1 MNEQIELSFAPKTCG
16 VSAAQATVLQRMIQS
31 LAAFAAQQPG
41 VDPQGIYNG
50 INILAG
56 LPDEAADPVN
66 APGWEARWLEPT
78 SWAGGTLAVKTPQ
91 GGELG
96 VQMDSQRRPHLV
108 SYLNLD
114 EKHFI
119 LVGLT
124 SSEGGWALRLT
135 SAGKEATFRL
145 PGGMGDLPWTDGP
158 AYMALGDEP
167 VQGEGKGS
175 EICPHCQAVLSP
187 GARFCRQCGA
197 QLEAVNAQPE
207 IPAAAV
213 AGTAPEELA
222 PTRRMEGDEL
232 AELLHWVLITPEGQ
246 EIAIPSGSRLTI
258 GRMKDNDLPIADEK
272 ISRHHALIENQAGVV
287 MVSDLGSINGTLV
300 NGQKISASTPVK
312 NGDLIQVVDCTLVL
326 KAGKNP

>member
-50 INILAG
+50 ISILAG
-56 LPDEAADPVN
+56 LPDDAADPVN

-108 SYLNLD
+108 SYLNLG

-158 AYMALGDEP
+158 AYIALGDEP
-167 VQGEGKGS
+167 AQEEGKGS
-175 EICPHCQAVLSP
+175 EICPQCQAVLSP

-197 QLEAVNAQPE
+197 QLEAGATLPE
-207 IPAAAV
+207 M
-213 AGTAPEELA
+213 A
-222 PTRRMEGDEL
+222 PTQRMDEAGL
-232 AELLHWVLITPEGQ
+232 AELLRWTLVKPDGA
-246 EIAIPSGSRLTI
+246 EIAVPAGARITI
-258 GRMKDNDLPIADEK
+258 GRMKDNELPIADEK
-272 ISRHHALIENQAGVV
+272 ISRHHALVENQAGVI
-287 MVSDLGSINGTLV
+287 MVSDLGSVNGTLV

-312 NGDLIQVVDCTLVL
+312 NGDLIQVGDCTLVL

>member
-1 MNEQIELSFAPKTCG
+1 MKGDAEMNEQIELSFAPKTCV
-16 VSAAQATVLQRMIQS
+16 VSAAQAAVLQRMIQS

-56 LPDEAADPVN
+56 LPDDAADPVN

-108 SYLNLD
+108 SYLNLG

-167 VQGEGKGS
+167 AQGEGKGN

-197 QLEAVNAQPE
+197 QLEAGATLPE
-207 IPAAAV
+207 M
-213 AGTAPEELA
+213 A
-222 PTRRMEGDEL
+222 PTQRMDEAGL
-232 AELLHWVLITPEGQ
+232 AELLRWTLVKPDGA
-246 EIAIPSGSRLTI
+246 EIAVPAGARITI
-258 GRMKDNDLPIADEK
+258 GRMKDNELPIADEK
-272 ISRHHALIENQAGVV
+272 ISRHHALVENQAGVI
-287 MVSDLGSINGTLV
+287 MVSDLGSVNGTLV

-312 NGDLIQVVDCTLVL
+312 NGDLIQVGDCTLVL